1 MEYKYKVGKAMQ
13 EHLVLTLDDVDY
25 LVEPGTNLLEFIKSR
40 DTFVPS
46 ICYNESMGQFK
57 PVILAWLKLMVK
69 LNERVV
75 Q

>member
-25 LVEPGTNLLEFIKSR
+25 LVEPEQIYLNLLNLVILSFLQFAI
-40 DTFVPS
+40 TNPWV
-46 ICYNESMGQFK
+46 QFK